1 MKITLTS
8 EVVNKYAP
16 YVRISTTKAN
26 PNTGSIRVSNSGARW
41 SLSSTDF
48 AQLFKVSI
56 FMMAYSAET
65 VESIRKEYDLR
76 KDVEFEVPGIS
87 PIEVIQLSES
97 AVNREVPKGGR
108 PKPQFANLDGELII
122 YGTQPRKVTKNSQPV
137 QEVEEKVE
145 VSDDSSVRFHNAGE
159 TVLSNDLEKE
169 LENLKTEY
177 KRVEDSL
184 KQAEERIQTFEQK
197 EKEFALDKIQW
208 ESEKSN
214 MEDEKKATSEYIN
227 TLEKEHAERIEEVR
241 TEVRSKQAQILQLSQ
256 EQDNLKVELEE
267 AQATLTRLKDE
278 KKKNFVTRFFSK
290 FKKLFSRK

>member
-1 MKITLTS
+1 MKIKLTS

-108 PKPQFANLDGELII
+108 PKPQFATLDGDLIV
-122 YGTQPRKVTKNSQPV
+122 YGTQPRKVTKGSQPV

-159 TVLSNDLEKE
+159 TILPVNLEKE
-169 LENLKTEY
+169 LEELKVEY
-177 KRVEDSL
+177 TSIKTSL
-184 KQAEERIQTFEQK
+184 TQAEERIKDFEIK
-197 EKEFALDKIQW
+197 EKGFALDKVQW
-208 ESEKSN
+208 ESEKSIL
-214 MEDEKKATSEYIN
+214 EGEKKATAEYIKE
-227 TLEKEHAERIEEVR
+227 LENEHTERIEEVR
-241 TEVRSKQAQILQLSQ
+241 NEVRSKQAQILQLSQ
-256 EQDNLKVELEE
+256 EQDELKVQLKE
-267 AQATLTRLKDE
+267 AQTALTLLKEE
-278 KKKNFVTRFFSK
+278 KKQNFVKRFFSGL
-290 FKKLFSRK
+290 KKLFGRK

>member
-65 VESIRKEYDLR
+65 VDSIRKEYDLR

-108 PKPQFANLDGELII
+108 PKPQFANLGGELII

-137 QEVEEKVE
+137 QDVEEKAE

-159 TVLSNDLEKE
+159 IVLSNDLEKE

-256 EQDNLKVELEE
+256 DQDNLKVELEE
-267 AQATLTRLKDE
+267 AQTALTLLKEE
-278 KKKNFVTRFFSK
+278 KKQNFVKRFFLGLKK
-290 FKKLFSRK
+290 FFGRK

>member
-1 MKITLTS
+1 MKITFTS

-65 VESIRKEYDLR
+65 VDSIRKEYDLR

-108 PKPQFANLDGELII
+108 PKPQFATLDGDLIV
-122 YGTQPRKVTKNSQPV
+122 YGTQPRKVTKGSQPV

-159 TVLSNDLEKE
+159 TILPVNLEKE
-169 LENLKTEY
+169 LEELKVEY
-177 KRVEDSL
+177 TNIKTSL
-184 KQAEERIQTFEQK
+184 TQAEERIQTFEQK

-227 TLEKEHAERIEEVR
+227 TLEREHAEKIEEVR
-241 TEVRSKQAQILQLSQ
+241 DEVRSKQAQILQLSQ

-267 AQATLTRLKDE
+267 AQTALTLLKEE
-278 KKKNFVTRFFSK
+278 KKQNFVKCFFLGL
-290 FKKLFSRK
+290 KKLFGRK

>member
-97 AVNREVPKGGR
+97 AVTREVPKGGR

-122 YGTQPRKVTKNSQPV
+122 YGTQTRKVTKNSQPV

-159 TVLSNDLEKE
+159 IVLSNDLEKE

-267 AQATLTRLKDE
+267 AQTALTLLKEE
-278 KKKNFVTRFFSK
+278 KKQNFVKRFFSGL
-290 FKKLFSRK
+290 KKLFGRK

>member
-1 MKITLTS
+1 MKITFTS

-65 VESIRKEYDLR
+65 VDSIRKEYDLR

-227 TLEKEHAERIEEVR
+227 TLEREHAEKIEEVR
-241 TEVRSKQAQILQLSQ
+241 DEVRSKQAQILQLSQ

-267 AQATLTRLKDE
+267 AQTALTLLKEE
-278 KKKNFVTRFFSK
+278 KKQNFVKRFFLGL
-290 FKKLFSRK
+290 KKLFGRK

>member
-137 QEVEEKVE
+137 QDVEEKAE

-159 TVLSNDLEKE
+159 TVLPNDLEKE
-169 LENLKTEY
+169 LETLKTEY

-227 TLEKEHAERIEEVR
+227 TLEREHAEKIEEVR
-241 TEVRSKQAQILQLSQ
+241 DEVRSKQAQILQLSQ

-267 AQATLTRLKDE
+267 AQTTLTMLKDE
-278 KKKNFVTRFFSK
+278 KKQNFVKRFFLGL
-290 FKKLFSRK
+290 KKLFGRK

>member
-65 VESIRKEYDLR
+65 VDSIRKEYDLR

-137 QEVEEKVE
+137 QDVEEKAE

-159 TVLSNDLEKE
+159 TVLPNDLEKE

-184 KQAEERIQTFEQK
+184 KQAEERIQMFEQK

-227 TLEKEHAERIEEVR
+227 TLEREHAEKIEEVR
-241 TEVRSKQAQILQLSQ
+241 DEVRSKQAQILQLSQ

-267 AQATLTRLKDE
+267 AQTTLTMLKDE
-278 KKKNFVTRFFSK
+278 KKQNFVKRFFLGL
-290 FKKLFSRK
+290 KKLFGRK

>member
-65 VESIRKEYDLR
+65 VDSIRKEYDLR

-108 PKPQFANLDGELII
+108 PKPQFANLGGELII
-122 YGTQPRKVTKNSQPV
+122 YGTQPRKVTKTSQPV
-137 QEVEEKVE
+137 QDVEEKAE

-159 TVLSNDLEKE
+159 TVLPNDLEKE

-184 KQAEERIQTFEQK
+184 KQAEERIQMFEQK

-267 AQATLTRLKDE
+267 AQATLTMLKDE

-290 FKKLFSRK
+290 FKKLFGRN

>member
-208 ESEKSN
+208 KSEKSN

-256 EQDNLKVELEE
+256 DQDNLKVELEE
-267 AQATLTRLKDE
+267 AQAALTRLKDE
-278 KKKNFVTRFFSK
+278 KKKNLVTRFFSK
-290 FKKLFSRK
+290 FKKLFGRK

>member
-65 VESIRKEYDLR
+65 VDSIRKEYDLR
-76 KDVEFEVPGIS
+76 KDVEFEVQGIS

-122 YGTQPRKVTKNSQPV
+122 YGTQPRKVTKGSQPV

-159 TVLSNDLEKE
+159 TILPVNLEKE
-169 LENLKTEY
+169 LEELKVEY
-177 KRVEDSL
+177 TNIKTSL
-184 KQAEERIQTFEQK
+184 TQAEERIKDFEIK
-197 EKEFALDKIQW
+197 EKGFALAKVQW

-267 AQATLTRLKDE
+267 AQATLTMLKDE

-290 FKKLFSRK
+290 FKKLFGRK

>member
-108 PKPQFANLDGELII
+108 PKPQFATLDGDLIV
-122 YGTQPRKVTKNSQPV
+122 YGTQPRKVTKGSQPV

-159 TVLSNDLEKE
+159 TILPVNLEKE
-169 LENLKTEY
+169 LEELKVEY
-177 KRVEDSL
+177 TNIKTSL
-184 KQAEERIQTFEQK
+184 TQAEERIKDFEIK
-197 EKEFALDKIQW
+197 EKGFALDKVQW

-214 MEDEKKATSEYIN
+214 MEEEKKATAEYIKE
-227 TLEKEHAERIEEVR
+227 LENEHTERIEEVR
-241 TEVRSKQAQILQLSQ
+241 NEVRSKQAQILQLSQ
-256 EQDNLKVELEE
+256 EQDELKVQLKE
-267 AQATLTRLKDE
+267 AQTALTLLKEE
-278 KKKNFVTRFFSK
+278 KKQNFVKRFFSGL
-290 FKKLFSRK
+290 KKLFGRK

>member
-65 VESIRKEYDLR
+65 VDSIRKEYDLR
-76 KDVEFEVPGIS
+76 KDVEFEVPVIS

-108 PKPQFANLDGELII
+108 PKPQFANLGGELII

-267 AQATLTRLKDE
+267 A
-278 KKKNFVTRFFSK
+278 
-290 FKKLFSRK
+290 

>member
-16 YVRISTTKAN
+16 YVRIFTTKAN

-108 PKPQFANLDGELII
+108 PKPQFANLDGELIV

-137 QEVEEKVE
+137 QDVEEKAE

-159 TVLSNDLEKE
+159 TVLPVNLEKE
-169 LENLKTEY
+169 LEELKVEY
-177 KRVEDSL
+177 TNIKTSL
-184 KQAEERIQTFEQK
+184 TQAEERIKDFEIK
-197 EKEFALDKIQW
+197 EKGFALDKVQW

-214 MEDEKKATSEYIN
+214 MEEEKKATAEYIKE
-227 TLEKEHAERIEEVR
+227 LENEHTERIEEVR

-256 EQDNLKVELEE
+256 EQVEL
-267 AQATLTRLKDE
+267 
-278 KKKNFVTRFFSK
+278 
-290 FKKLFSRK
+290 

>member
-137 QEVEEKVE
+137 QDVEEKAE

-159 TVLSNDLEKE
+159 TVLPNDLEKE

-184 KQAEERIQTFEQK
+184 KQAEERIQMFEQK

-227 TLEKEHAERIEEVR
+227 TLEREHAEKIEEVR
-241 TEVRSKQAQILQLSQ
+241 DEVRSKQAQILQLSQ

-267 AQATLTRLKDE
+267 AQTTLTMLKDE
-278 KKKNFVTRFFSK
+278 KKQNFVKRFFLGL
-290 FKKLFSRK
+290 KKLFGRK

>member
-65 VESIRKEYDLR
+65 VDSIRKEYDLR

-108 PKPQFANLDGELII
+108 PKPQFANLGGELII

-137 QEVEEKVE
+137 QDVEEKVE
-145 VSDDSSVRFHNAGE
+145 VSDDSSVRFHNARE

-214 MEDEKKATSEYIN
+214 MEDEKKATSEYIT

-267 AQATLTRLKDE
+267 AQAALTRLKDE

-290 FKKLFSRK
+290 FKKLFGRK

>member
-108 PKPQFANLDGELII
+108 PKPQFATLDGDLIV
-122 YGTQPRKVTKNSQPV
+122 YGTQPRKVTKGSQPV

-159 TVLSNDLEKE
+159 TILPVNLEKE
-169 LENLKTEY
+169 LEELKVEY
-177 KRVEDSL
+177 TNIKTSL
-184 KQAEERIQTFEQK
+184 TQAEERIKDFEIK
-197 EKEFALDKIQW
+197 EKGFALDKVQW
-208 ESEKSN
+208 ESEKFN
-214 MEDEKKATSEYIN
+214 MEEEKKATAEYIKE
-227 TLEKEHAERIEEVR
+227 LENEHTERIEEVR
-241 TEVRSKQAQILQLSQ
+241 NEVRSKQAQILQLSQ
-256 EQDNLKVELEE
+256 EQDELKVQLKE
-267 AQATLTRLKDE
+267 AQTALTLLKEE
-278 KKKNFVTRFFSK
+278 KKQNFVKRFFSGL
-290 FKKLFSRK
+290 KKLFGRK

>member
-108 PKPQFANLDGELII
+108 PKPQFANLGGELII

-137 QEVEEKVE
+137 QDVEEKAE

-159 TVLSNDLEKE
+159 IVLSNDLEKE

-227 TLEKEHAERIEEVR
+227 TLEREHAEKIEEVR
-241 TEVRSKQAQILQLSQ
+241 DEVRSKQAQILQLSQ

-267 AQATLTRLKDE
+267 AQTTLTMLKDE
-278 KKKNFVTRFFSK
+278 KKQNFVKRFFLGL
-290 FKKLFSRK
+290 KKLFGRK

>member
-56 FMMAYSAET
+56 FMMVYSAET

-97 AVNREVPKGGR
+97 AVNRDVPKGGR
-108 PKPQFANLDGELII
+108 PKPQFATLDGDLIV
-122 YGTQPRKVTKNSQPV
+122 YGTQPRKVTKGSQPV
-137 QEVEEKVE
+137 QEVEEKAE
-145 VSDDSSVRFHNAGE
+145 VSDVSSVRFHNAGE
-159 TVLSNDLEKE
+159 TILPNDLEKE
-169 LENLKTEY
+169 LEELKVEY
-177 KRVEDSL
+177 TNIKTSL
-184 KQAEERIQTFEQK
+184 TQAEERIKDFEIK
-197 EKEFALDKIQW
+197 EKGFALDKVQW

-214 MEDEKKATSEYIN
+214 MEEEKKATAEYIKE
-227 TLEKEHAERIEEVR
+227 LENEHAERIEEVR
-241 TEVRSKQAQILQLSQ
+241 NEVRSKQAQILQLSQ
-256 EQDNLKVELEE
+256 EQDELKVQLKE
-267 AQATLTRLKDE
+267 AQTALTLLKEE
-278 KKKNFVTRFFSK
+278 KKQNFVKRFFSGL
-290 FKKLFSRK
+290 KKLFGRK

>member
-122 YGTQPRKVTKNSQPV
+122 YGTQLRKVTKNSQPV
-137 QEVEEKVE
+137 QDVEEKAE

-159 TVLSNDLEKE
+159 TVLPNDLEKE

-184 KQAEERIQTFEQK
+184 KQAEERIQMFEQK

-214 MEDEKKATSEYIN
+214 MDDEKKATSEYIN
-227 TLEKEHAERIEEVR
+227 TLEREHAEKIEEVR
-241 TEVRSKQAQILQLSQ
+241 DEVRSKQAQILQLSQ

-267 AQATLTRLKDE
+267 AQTTLTMLKDE
-278 KKKNFVTRFFSK
+278 KKQNFVKRFFLGL
-290 FKKLFSRK
+290 KKLFGRK

>member
-1 MKITLTS
+1 
-8 EVVNKYAP
+8 
-16 YVRISTTKAN
+16 
-26 PNTGSIRVSNSGARW
+26 
-41 SLSSTDF
+41 
-48 AQLFKVSI
+48 
-56 FMMAYSAET
+56 MMAYSAET
-65 VESIRKEYDLR
+65 VDSIRKEYDLR

-108 PKPQFANLDGELII
+108 PKPQFANLGGELII

-137 QEVEEKVE
+137 QDVEEKAE

-159 TVLSNDLEKE
+159 IVLSNDLEKE

-214 MEDEKKATSEYIN
+214 MEDEKKATSEYIT

-290 FKKLFSRK
+290 FKKLFGRK

>member
-1 MKITLTS
+1 MKITLTC

-108 PKPQFANLDGELII
+108 PKPQFATLDGDLIV
-122 YGTQPRKVTKNSQPV
+122 YGTQPRKVTKGSQPV
-137 QEVEEKVE
+137 QEVEEKAE
-145 VSDDSSVRFHNAGE
+145 VSDDSSVRFHNARE
-159 TVLSNDLEKE
+159 IVLSNDLEKD

-227 TLEKEHAERIEEVR
+227 TLEREHAEKIEEVR
-241 TEVRSKQAQILQLSQ
+241 DEVRSKQAQILQLSQ

-267 AQATLTRLKDE
+267 AQTALTLLKEE
-278 KKKNFVTRFFSK
+278 KKQNFVKRFFLGL
-290 FKKLFSRK
+290 KKLFGRK

>member
-108 PKPQFANLDGELII
+108 PKPQFATLDGDLIV
-122 YGTQPRKVTKNSQPV
+122 YGTQPRKVTKGSQPV

-159 TVLSNDLEKE
+159 TILPVNLEKE
-169 LENLKTEY
+169 LEELKVEY
-177 KRVEDSL
+177 TNIKTSL
-184 KQAEERIQTFEQK
+184 TQAEERIKDFEIK
-197 EKEFALDKIQW
+197 EKGFALDKVQW
-208 ESEKSN
+208 ESEKFN
-214 MEDEKKATSEYIN
+214 MEEEKKATAEYIKE
-227 TLEKEHAERIEEVR
+227 LENEHTERIEEVR
-241 TEVRSKQAQILQLSQ
+241 NEVRSKQAQILQLSQ
-256 EQDNLKVELEE
+256 EQDELKVQLKE
-267 AQATLTRLKDE
+267 AKTALTLLKEE
-278 KKKNFVTRFFSK
+278 KKQNFVKRFFSGL
-290 FKKLFSRK
+290 KKLFGRK

>member
-108 PKPQFANLDGELII
+108 PKPQFATLDGDLIV
-122 YGTQPRKVTKNSQPV
+122 YGTQPRKVTKGSQPV

-159 TVLSNDLEKE
+159 TVLPNDLEKE

-184 KQAEERIQTFEQK
+184 KQAEERIQMFEQK

-214 MEDEKKATSEYIN
+214 MEDEKKATSEYIKE
-227 TLEKEHAERIEEVR
+227 LENEHTERIEEVR
-241 TEVRSKQAQILQLSQ
+241 NEVRSKQAQILQLSQ
-256 EQDNLKVELEE
+256 EQDELKVQLKE
-267 AQATLTRLKDE
+267 AQTALTLLKEE
-278 KKKNFVTRFFSK
+278 KKQNFVKRFFSGL
-290 FKKLFSRK
+290 KKLFGRK

>member
-108 PKPQFANLDGELII
+108 PKPQFANLGGELII

-137 QEVEEKVE
+137 QDVEEKAE

-159 TVLSNDLEKE
+159 TVLPNDLEKE

-184 KQAEERIQTFEQK
+184 KQAEERIQMFEQK

-267 AQATLTRLKDE
+267 AQTALTLLKEE
-278 KKKNFVTRFFSK
+278 KKQNFVKRFFLGL
-290 FKKLFSRK
+290 KKLFGRK

>member
-56 FMMAYSAET
+56 FMMVYSAET

-76 KDVEFEVPGIS
+76 KDIEFEVPGIS

-122 YGTQPRKVTKNSQPV
+122 YGTQSRKVTKNSQPV
-137 QEVEEKVE
+137 QE
-145 VSDDSSVRFHNAGE
+145 SRGFRRFVCSISQRRRDCFIKRFG
-159 TVLSNDLEKE
+159 
-169 LENLKTEY
+169 
-177 KRVEDSL
+177 KRV
-184 KQAEERIQTFEQK
+184 R
-197 EKEFALDKIQW
+197 
-208 ESEKSN
+208 
-214 MEDEKKATSEYIN
+214 TS
-227 TLEKEHAERIEEVR
+227 
-241 TEVRSKQAQILQLSQ
+241 
-256 EQDNLKVELEE
+256 
-267 AQATLTRLKDE
+267 
-278 KKKNFVTRFFSK
+278 
-290 FKKLFSRK
+290 

>member
-76 KDVEFEVPGIS
+76 KDVEFEIPGIS

-97 AVNREVPKGGR
+97 AVNRELPKGGR
-108 PKPQFANLDGELII
+108 PKPQFATLDGDLIV

-137 QEVEEKVE
+137 QDVEEKAE

-159 TVLSNDLEKE
+159 TVLPNDLEKE

-184 KQAEERIQTFEQK
+184 KQAEERIQMFEQK

-227 TLEKEHAERIEEVR
+227 TLEREHAEKIEEVR
-241 TEVRSKQAQILQLSQ
+241 DEVRSKQAQILQLSQ

-267 AQATLTRLKDE
+267 AQATLTMLKDE
-278 KKKNFVTRFFSK
+278 KKQNFVKRFFLGL
-290 FKKLFSRK
+290 KKLFGRK

>member
-65 VESIRKEYDLR
+65 VDSIRKEYDLR

-108 PKPQFANLDGELII
+108 PKPQFANLGGELII

-137 QEVEEKVE
+137 QDVEEKAE

-159 TVLSNDLEKE
+159 IVLSNDLEKE

-227 TLEKEHAERIEEVR
+227 TLEREHAEKIEEVR
-241 TEVRSKQAQILQLSQ
+241 DEVRSKQAQILQLSQ

-267 AQATLTRLKDE
+267 AQTALTLLKEE
-278 KKKNFVTRFFSK
+278 KKQNFVKRFFLGL
-290 FKKLFSRK
+290 KKLFGRK

>member
-65 VESIRKEYDLR
+65 VDSIRKEYDLR

-108 PKPQFANLDGELII
+108 PKPQFANLGGELII

-227 TLEKEHAERIEEVR
+227 TLEREHAEKIEEVR
-241 TEVRSKQAQILQLSQ
+241 DEVRSKQAQILQLSQ

-267 AQATLTRLKDE
+267 AQTALTLLKEE
-278 KKKNFVTRFFSK
+278 KKQNFVKRFFLGL
-290 FKKLFSRK
+290 KKLFGRK

>member
-56 FMMAYSAET
+56 FMMVYSAET
-65 VESIRKEYDLR
+65 VDSIRKEYDLR

-108 PKPQFANLDGELII
+108 PKPQFANLGGELII

-137 QEVEEKVE
+137 QDVEEKAE

-159 TVLSNDLEKE
+159 IVLSNDLEKE

-227 TLEKEHAERIEEVR
+227 TLEREHAEKIEEVR
-241 TEVRSKQAQILQLSQ
+241 DEVRSKQAQILQLSQ

-267 AQATLTRLKDE
+267 AQTALTLLKEE
-278 KKKNFVTRFFSK
+278 KKQNFVKRFFLGL
-290 FKKLFSRK
+290 KKLFGRK

>member
-227 TLEKEHAERIEEVR
+227 TLEREHAEKIEEVR
-241 TEVRSKQAQILQLSQ
+241 DEVRSKQAQILQLSQ

-267 AQATLTRLKDE
+267 AQTALTLLKED
-278 KKKNFVTRFFSK
+278 KKQNFVKRFFLGL
-290 FKKLFSRK
+290 KKLFGRK

>member
-97 AVNREVPKGGR
+97 AVNHEVPKGGR

-122 YGTQPRKVTKNSQPV
+122 YGTQPHKVTKNSQPV

-169 LENLKTEY
+169 LENLNTEY

-197 EKEFALDKIQW
+197 EKESALDKIQW
-208 ESEKSN
+208 KSEKSN

-267 AQATLTRLKDE
+267 AQAALTRLKDE

-290 FKKLFSRK
+290 FKKLFGRQ

>member
-65 VESIRKEYDLR
+65 VESIRKEYNLR

-97 AVNREVPKGGR
+97 AVNREVPNGGR

-137 QEVEEKVE
+137 QEVEEKAE

-159 TVLSNDLEKE
+159 TVLPNNLEKE

-227 TLEKEHAERIEEVR
+227 TLEREHAEKIEEVR
-241 TEVRSKQAQILQLSQ
+241 DEVRSKQAQILQLSQ

-267 AQATLTRLKDE
+267 AQTALTLLKEE
-278 KKKNFVTRFFSK
+278 KKQNFVKRFFLGL
-290 FKKLFSRK
+290 KKLFGRN

>member
-108 PKPQFANLDGELII
+108 PKPQFANLGGELII

-137 QEVEEKVE
+137 QDVEEKAE

-159 TVLSNDLEKE
+159 IVLSNDLEKE

-227 TLEKEHAERIEEVR
+227 TLEREHAEKIEEVR
-241 TEVRSKQAQILQLSQ
+241 DEVRSKQAQILQLSQ

-267 AQATLTRLKDE
+267 AQTALTLLKEE
-278 KKKNFVTRFFSK
+278 KKQNFVKRFFLGLT
-290 FKKLFSRK
+290 KLFGRK

>member
-26 PNTGSIRVSNSGARW
+26 PNTGSIRVSNFGARW

-65 VESIRKEYDLR
+65 VDSIRKEYDLR

-108 PKPQFANLDGELII
+108 PKPQFANLGGELII

-137 QEVEEKVE
+137 QDVEEKAE

-159 TVLSNDLEKE
+159 IVLSNDLEKE

-227 TLEKEHAERIEEVR
+227 TLEREHAEKIEEVR
-241 TEVRSKQAQILQLSQ
+241 DEVRSKQAQILQLSQ

-267 AQATLTRLKDE
+267 AQTALTLLKEE
-278 KKKNFVTRFFSK
+278 KKQNFVKRFFLGL
-290 FKKLFSRK
+290 KKLFGRK

>member
-65 VESIRKEYDLR
+65 VDSIRKEYDLR

-108 PKPQFANLDGELII
+108 PKPQFANLGGELII
-122 YGTQPRKVTKNSQPV
+122 YETQPRKVTKNSQPV
-137 QEVEEKVE
+137 QDVEEKAE

-159 TVLSNDLEKE
+159 IVLSNDLEKE

-227 TLEKEHAERIEEVR
+227 TLEREHAEKIEEVR
-241 TEVRSKQAQILQLSQ
+241 DEVRSKQAQILQLSQ

-267 AQATLTRLKDE
+267 AQTALTLLKEE
-278 KKKNFVTRFFSK
+278 KKQNFVKRFFSGL
-290 FKKLFSRK
+290 KKLFGRK

>member
-65 VESIRKEYDLR
+65 VDSIRKEYDLR

-108 PKPQFANLDGELII
+108 PKPHFANLGGELII

-137 QEVEEKVE
+137 QDVEEKAE

-159 TVLSNDLEKE
+159 IVLSNDLEKE

-241 TEVRSKQAQILQLSQ
+241 TEVRSKQSQILQLSQ

-267 AQATLTRLKDE
+267 AQTALTLLKEE
-278 KKKNFVTRFFSK
+278 KKQNFVKRFFLGL
-290 FKKLFSRK
+290 KKLFGRK

>member
-65 VESIRKEYDLR
+65 VDSIRKEYDLR

-108 PKPQFANLDGELII
+108 PKPQFANLGGELII
-122 YGTQPRKVTKNSQPV
+122 YGTQPRKVTKGSLPV

-145 VSDDSSVRFHNAGE
+145 VSDESSVRFHNAGE
-159 TVLSNDLEKE
+159 IVLSNDLEKE

-227 TLEKEHAERIEEVR
+227 TLEREHAEKIEEVR
-241 TEVRSKQAQILQLSQ
+241 DEVRSKQAQILQLSQ

-267 AQATLTRLKDE
+267 AQTALTLLKEE
-278 KKKNFVTRFFSK
+278 KKQNFVKRFFLGL
-290 FKKLFSRK
+290 KKLFGRK

>member
-108 PKPQFANLDGELII
+108 PKPQFATLDGDLIV
-122 YGTQPRKVTKNSQPV
+122 YGTQPRKVTKGSQPV

-159 TVLSNDLEKE
+159 VVLPNDLEKE
-169 LENLKTEY
+169 LEELKVEY
-177 KRVEDSL
+177 TNIKTSL
-184 KQAEERIQTFEQK
+184 TQAEERIKDFEIK
-197 EKEFALDKIQW
+197 EKDFALDKVQW

-214 MEDEKKATSEYIN
+214 MEEEKKATAEYIKE
-227 TLEKEHAERIEEVR
+227 LENEHTERIEEVR
-241 TEVRSKQAQILQLSQ
+241 NEVRSKQAQILQLSQ
-256 EQDNLKVELEE
+256 EQDELKVQLKE
-267 AQATLTRLKDE
+267 AQTALTLLKEE
-278 KKKNFVTRFFSK
+278 KKQNFVKRFFSGL
-290 FKKLFSRK
+290 KKLFGRK

>member
-108 PKPQFANLDGELII
+108 PKPQFATLDGDLIV
-122 YGTQPRKVTKNSQPV
+122 YGTQPRKVTKGSQPV

-159 TVLSNDLEKE
+159 TVLPNDLEKE

-184 KQAEERIQTFEQK
+184 KQAEERIQMFEQK

-227 TLEKEHAERIEEVR
+227 TLEREHAEKIEEVR
-241 TEVRSKQAQILQLSQ
+241 DEVRSKQAQILQLSQ

-267 AQATLTRLKDE
+267 AQTTLTMLKDE
-278 KKKNFVTRFFSK
+278 KKQNFVKRFFLGL
-290 FKKLFSRK
+290 KKLFGRK